1 MERNREIESAY
12 IDPTFDVGFK
22 ILMKNEIVLKG
33 FLQAMI
39 PDRHIS
45 KLTYLDTEVV
55 GPTTRDK
62 RSIFDVRCED
72 EDGSTFVVE
81 MQNRE
86 YLYFPDRLMTYSG
99 DPLRRMLKNG
109 ERYDEIQPL
118 YIVSVLNYI
127 MDLGGEPDCVRNQLV
142 RRACVRMD
150 DSGTVL
156 SNKLNYLFLQLP
168 VVKELKDGLSFL
180 EKFSYALR
188 NTKNLDER
196 PKELD
201 GGYFDEFFKTVSR
214 MYITQEELDTYD
226 YMIRDEVQIA
236 AEKEFL
242 AKKKFAEGKAEGK
255 AEVAS
260 RMKEMGLS
268 LDQISRM
275 TDLSEEAI
283 SAM

>member
-1 MERNREIESAY
+1 MRKCDTNSKNF

-22 ILMKNEIVLKG
+22 ILMKNEVVLKG
-33 FLQAMI
+33 FLQALI
-39 PDRHIS
+39 PDRKIS
-45 KLTYLDTEVV
+45 RLTYLDTEVV
-55 GPTTRDK
+55 GPAARDK

-72 EDGSTFVVE
+72 ADGSTFVVE

-99 DPLRRMLKNG
+99 DPLRRMLKIG

-127 MDLGGEPDCVRNQLV
+127 MDLGDEPDDVRNQLV
-142 RRACVRMD
+142 RRAGVRMD
-150 DSGTVL
+150 DNGRVL

-168 VVKELKDGLSFL
+168 VVKELNVRQSFL
-180 EKFSYALR
+180 EKFSFALR
-188 NTKNLDER
+188 NTKDMDER
-196 PKELD
+196 PEELD
-201 GGYFDEFFKTVSR
+201 GDFFDEYFKTVSR

-242 AKKKFAEGKAEGK
+242 AKKKYAEGKAEGK
-255 AEVAS
+255 AEIAS
-260 RMKEMGLS
+260 RMKAMGLP
-268 LDQISRM
+268 LDRIS
-275 TDLSEEAI
+275 DLTGLSMEVV